1 MGDAP
6 AHHSRGLVMAMVDC
20 GFENRPNTLA
30 LRGPT
35 LYARIGFDADFQIES
50 GSHPNLPADEFPV
63 LVDTGAGN
71 NAIDTGFAMALD
83 LPIIEQQRIVGVQ
96 GVSETNAFLV
106 QMYIPALRHTIYGRF
121 AGVNL
126 NAGGQRHYALL
137 GRTFL
142 RNFTMVYEGWTGSVR
157 IEG

>member
-1 MGDAP
+1 
-6 AHHSRGLVMAMVDC
+6 MAVVDC
-20 GFENRPNTLA
+20 GFGNRPNVLA

-35 LYARIGFDADFQIES
+35 LYARFGFDADFRH
-50 GSHPNLPADEFPV
+50 GNDSHPNLPADEFPV
-63 LVDTGAGN
+63 LVDTGANMNG
-71 NAIDTGFAMALD
+71 IDTDFAIALG
-83 LPIIEQQRIVGVQ
+83 LPVVGQRRIGGVQ

-126 NAGGQRHYALL
+126 TAGGQRHFALL

-142 RNFTMVYEGWTGSVR
+142 RNFTMVYEGRTGVVR
-157 IEG
+157 IGGG

>member
-1 MGDAP
+1 M
-6 AHHSRGLVMAMVDC
+6 MALVDC
-20 GFENRPNTLA
+20 GFENRPNALE

-35 LYARIGFDADFQIES
+35 LYARIGFEAGFQPES
-50 GSHPNLPADEFPV
+50 GSPPNLPADEFPV
-63 LVDTGAGN
+63 LVDTGAN
-71 NAIDTGFAMALD
+71 NNGIDTRFAMALG

-126 NAGGQRHYALL
+126 TAGGQRHFALL

-142 RNFTMVYEGWTGSVR
+142 RNFTMVYEGRTGAVR
-157 IEG
+157 IGSG